1 MFTFQF
7 IKGLSVGLEYVEAE
21 EIGFVVNVD
30 LGIFRVTWYRDL
42 IED

>member
-1 MFTFQF
+1 MWSFQF

-21 EIGFVVNVD
+21 EMGFVVNMD
-30 LGIFRVTWYRDL
+30 LGTLRVTWYRDL